1 MIASLGIVVIESS
14 FSRRE
19 PEMRRDM
26 MVRYRIVGKDASQ
39 RAPAPWPGLLAAAGT
54 FLLLFAVAGA
64 RSAEAQ
70 ENGLISGIGLT
81 ELTVYDQRP
90 APDGVNS
97 GSPHVHAVT
106 DEGYYVMSGSGRVEL
121 HDLERGFRTVEL
133 TPGRYLQFPPGVL
146 HRLVNTDHLVILVV
160 MGNAGLAEHG
170 DARIYFGRKVD
181 ENPAEYARLV
191 GLARINGLEGAL
203 DRRDAAVRAYQG
215 LIGLWTKDKGAY
227 YAELKR
233 FIGVHFQTAAG
244 LREEFSRA
252 VGSGPVAWGERF
264 RRRLEDLPLGRE
276 EPAPVL
282 HIPAAG
288 TSLGMCGLLRP
299 VTKLVPVDP
308 GKAPG
313 PNK

>member
-1 MIASLGIVVIESS
+1 MIRRRIASAEV
-14 FSRRE
+14 RE
-19 PEMRRDM
+19 
-26 MVRYRIVGKDASQ
+26 K
-39 RAPAPWPGLLAAAGT
+39 
-54 FLLLFAVAGA
+54 
-64 RSAEAQ
+64 
-70 ENGLISGIGLT
+70 GLISGIGLT

-90 APDGVNS
+90 APDGADS

-133 TPGRYLQFPPGVL
+133 TPGRYLQFPPGAL
-146 HRLVNTDHLVILVV
+146 HRLVSTNHLVILVV

-170 DARIYFGRKVD
+170 DARIYFGRRVD
-181 ENPAEYARLV
+181 ENPAEYARLF
-191 GLARINGLEGAL
+191 GLAQAKGLEGAL
-203 DRRDAAVRAYQG
+203 DRRDAAVRAYQA
-215 LIGLWTKDKGAY
+215 LVELWTKDKAAY
-227 YAELKR
+227 YADLKR

-264 RRRLEDLPLGRE
+264 RRRLEHLPLGRE

-282 HIPAAG
+282 HIPVAQ

-299 VTKLVPVDP
+299 VTKLEPVDP
-308 GKAPG
+308 GNAPG